1 MGVLL
6 KNTKKVNEGLI
17 EEVDVL
23 IEDEFIKKYH
33 PQFLLQIIKS

>member
-1 MGVLL
+1 MGILL

-23 IEDEFIKKYH
+23 IEEEFIKKISSSISAK
-33 PQFLLQIIKS
+33 IIKS